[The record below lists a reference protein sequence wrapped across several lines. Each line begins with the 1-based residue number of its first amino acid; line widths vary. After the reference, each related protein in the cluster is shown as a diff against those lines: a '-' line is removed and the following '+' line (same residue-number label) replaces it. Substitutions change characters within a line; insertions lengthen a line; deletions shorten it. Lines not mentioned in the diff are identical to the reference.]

1 MSFLPG
7 WFPGALSR
15 KPVVI
20 ARIGNNTSFQNP
32 GVSGHSWSGAIAAKD
47 YPRLVVV
54 CFTARRIETAGTTTF
69 FGSCSIAGVAATL
82 LGQCEL
88 RSASPSVPRMG
99 TCCMVSASLA
109 ANISGNL
116 NVSFSPNVN
125 QVIYHA
131 FEVTGSFGDPKMTI
145 SSASAQNQV
154 LDQDAGAGSAIIG
167 ISSTAG
173 PAAAPST
180 STWVGLP
187 SGNELET
194 AHVPGG
200 ASARLTLSTNWD
212 TDFPSAMPKEISV
225 SCDTYGSAIAHGA
238 LTAQFLP

>member
-7 WFPGALSR
+7 WFPGAVSR
-15 KPVVI
+15 KPIVI

-54 CFTARRIETAGTTTF
+54 CFTARRAGTDDTTTF

-82 LGQCEL
+82 LGECEL
-88 RSASPSVPRMG
+88 RSSSPFGPRTG

-116 NVSFSPNVN
+116 NVSFSPSVN

-131 FEVTGSFGDPKMTI
+131 FEVTGSSGDPLMTI
-145 SSASAQNQV
+145 SSERAQTQNLSQDVAS
-154 LDQDAGAGSAIIG
+154 GAAIIG
-167 ISSTAG
+167 LSATT
-173 PAAAPST
+173 ST
-180 STWVGLP
+180 SASETASTWTGLP
-187 SGNELET
+187 SGNEIET
-194 AHVPGG
+194 QF
-200 ASARLTLSTNWD
+200 ASPVGNNRCTLSTNWD
-212 TDFPSAMPKEISV
+212 VELPPASPKTLSVAVSNFPDAV
-225 SCDTYGSAIAHGA
+225 AHRA
-238 LTAQFLP
+238 LTAQFRL